1 MSERELLDRARDV
14 RERAYA
20 PYSGFRVGAAIETED
35 GDVFTGANVE
45 NVVLGLSVCAERH
58 AVAAAVA
65 AGKRNFRRL
74 AIVSDGESSV
84 PPCGAC
90 RQVLREFAED
100 LEILLG
106 DAKGG
111 WRSLRLSELLPEAFV
126 CYPKKPGA

>member
-1 MSERELLDRARDV
+1 MNIGDMAKAVYRRMGDLSLGENPDMSSADEVVREL
-14 RERAYA
+14 
-20 PYSGFRVGAAIETED
+20 SMAAQ
-35 GDVFTGANVE
+35 

-65 AGKRNFRRL
+65 AGKRRFRRL

-90 RQVLREFAED
+90 RQVLREFEED

-106 DAKGG
+106 DDEGG
-111 WRSLRLSELLPEAFV
+111 WRVLRLSDLLPEAFV
-126 CYPKKPGA
+126 CYPRKTDA